1 MLQRDILSGL
11 AQSIAEAR
19 DASVE
24 RAPVVPVV
32 LVAPTKKEK
41 CCQDKKPC
49 NTHFVMKAH
58 MGANLKGLEK
68 LDSKLAKGGV
78 LSGLGPP
85 R

>member
-1 MLQRDILSGL
+1 VLQRDILSGL

-24 RAPVVPVV
+24 RAPVVPV
-32 LVAPTKKEK
+32 APTKKEK
-41 CCQDKKPC
+41 CCTDKKPC